1 MRLSLF
7 ILLAALASCAGDSSS
22 SIRLQ
27 GTVHY
32 DPIEGGCWGI
42 DGDDGT
48 RYDPMNLDAGLRLE
62 GLRVAFTGRLRTD
75 MGHVCPGEIIELQ
88 SVTALQSQ

>member
-1 MRLSLF
+1 M
-7 ILLAALASCAGDSSS
+7 AMMAPV
-22 SIRLQ
+22 
-27 GTVHY
+27 T
-32 DPIEGGCWGI
+32 
-42 DGDDGT
+42 T
-48 RYDPMNLDAGLRLE
+48 PMNLDAGLRLE